1 MQQHKV
7 SIVIPF
13 KDTAHFLPECL
24 DSILAQSHG
33 NWEVLAVDDHS
44 VDHSAELLRSLAKK
58 DTRIR
63 IFPNKGQGII
73 QALRTGYAHV
83 GGTFIS
89 RMDSDD
95 IMKPNRLAAM
105 LGSLLERG
113 SGHLAVGQVEY
124 FSHRGISDG
133 YRRYEQWLNHLTSK
147 GENFKEIYKE
157 CVIPSPCWMVHRTD
171 FEACGGFGPDRYPE
185 DYDLA
190 FRFYE
195 KGLKVIPSQELL
207 HLWRDYDSR
216 TSRTHVHYAQNH
228 FLDLKL
234 HYFLRLDRDE
244 SRPLVL
250 WGAGFKGKYLAEG
263 LLKKGVDFCWICDNP
278 RKIGKKIHGKELL
291 HFKALE
297 GLLHPQ
303 SVVTV
308 ANESDQREIRTYF
321 ERMGQQ
327 PVQDYFF
334 FC

>member
-7 SIVIPF
+7 SIFIPF
-13 KDTAHFLPECL
+13 RDTVHFLPECL
-24 DSILAQSHG
+24 DSILVQSHR

-44 VDHSAELLRSLAKK
+44 GDQSADLLESYAKR
-58 DTRIR
+58 DSRIR
-63 IFPNKGQGII
+63 VFPNGGRGII
-73 QALRTGYAHV
+73 PALRTAYAQ
-83 GGTFIS
+83 GTGAFVS

-95 IMKPNRLAAM
+95 IMKGNRMEAM
-105 LGSLLERG
+105 LGSLVEHG
-113 SGHLAVGQVEY
+113 PGHLAVGQVQY

-133 YRRYEQWLNHLTSK
+133 YRRYQQWLNRLTSK
-147 GENFKEIYKE
+147 GDNFKEIYKE
-157 CVIPSPCWMVHRTD
+157 CVIPSPCWMAHRSD

-195 KGLKVIPSQELL
+195 KRLKVIPSNEVL

-228 FLDLKL
+228 FLELKL
-234 HYFLRLDRDE
+234 HYFLLLDRDVG
-244 SRPLVL
+244 RPLVL
-250 WGAGFKGKYLAEG
+250 WGAGFKGKFLAAG
-263 LLKKGVDFCWICDNP
+263 LQKRGVDFYWICDNP

-291 HFKALE
+291 HFGALE
-297 GLLHPQ
+297 GLDRPQ

-308 ANESDQREIRTYF
+308 ANETSQREIRAHF
-321 ERMGQQ
+321 EALGQR
-327 PVQDYFF
+327 PVEDYFF